1 MCLRT
6 ISIFFSV
13 NYLFIIFAHYVLIVD
28 LSFIGWQGA
37 LYVLEIPF
45 LDMSFRLNLSH
56 NVAYGVYHACHEKKR
71 SHTVMWARHCTLSCA
86 CSHVLLPLA
95 LWGLLLGLSALGPQW
110 RSLPI
115 YSRLGARTFLAA
127 WEILTFLV
135 LVWSFASC
143 GPHYFS
149 S

>member
-13 NYLFIIFAHYVLIVD
+13 NYLFIICSLRIDCWSFFYWLAGGSLCVRDPFSGYEFQIKFISQCCLWCVLR
-28 LSFIGWQGA
+28 LSW
-37 LYVLEIPF
+37 
-45 LDMSFRLNLSH
+45 
-56 NVAYGVYHACHEKKR
+56 KKR
-71 SHTVMWARHCTLSCA
+71 SHTVMRARHCTLSCV

-115 YSRLGARTFLAA
+115 YSRLGTQTFLAA
-127 WEILTFLV
+127 WESLTLLV

>member
-45 LDMSFRLNLSH
+45 LDMSFRLSLSH
-56 NVAYGVYHACHEKKR
+56 NVAYGVYYACHEKKGLTQLCEPD
-71 SHTVMWARHCTLSCA
+71 TVLCPVC
-86 CSHVLLPLA
+86 
-95 LWGLLLGLSALGPQW
+95 
-110 RSLPI
+110 
-115 YSRLGARTFLAA
+115 ARTC
-127 WEILTFLV
+127 
-135 LVWSFASC
+135 SFHSPFEGC
-143 GPHYFS
+143 S
-149 S
+149 